1 MHHRPAS
8 GRPHGQCHYPVRGRE
23 PYTSGMATRKG
34 VAASIAATILFSS
47 LIVSNFV
54 IFSGSEEDFR
64 LVSLATE
71 ERAFH
76 VQSVLI
82 TETSALDML
91 DGAQRLLSSGHFTCS
106 NATDSV
112 AHVISSEVVHLSW
125 GGLRADSTMTLSSG
139 DPARDNLTGL
149 HPFNGSVGGMTDLS
163 AFIAVQGNAPDGSVR
178 YFRSEQH
185 LLNIPLRLG
194 ALTERCLDAE
204 SEVSAALASLGGQ
217 ACNSSSLAGVET
229 LVASEVESAAAA
241 GFSLSID
248 YFVTSAQ
255 PCRVGYR
262 ISAEQANVAG
272 PEGAF
277 TFAEDE
283 YGAVGA

>member
-1 MHHRPAS
+1 
-8 GRPHGQCHYPVRGRE
+8 
-23 PYTSGMATRKG
+23 MATRKA

-54 IFSGSEEDFR
+54 IFSGSEENFR

-71 ERAFH
+71 ERAYH

-82 TETSALDML
+82 SETSALDML
-91 DGAQRLLSSGHFTCS
+91 DGAQGLLSSGRFTCS

-112 AHVISSEVVHLSW
+112 AHVIGSEVVHLGW
-125 GGLRADSTMTLSSG
+125 GGLRADSTMTLSTG
-139 DPARDNLTGL
+139 EPAKDNLTGL
-149 HPFNGSVGGMTDLS
+149 RPFNGSVWGMTDLG
-163 AFIAVQGNAPDGSVR
+163 ALITVQGNAPDGSVR

-204 SEVSAALASLGGQ
+204 ADVSAALTRLGGQ
-217 ACNSSSLAGVET
+217 MCNSSSLAAVET
-229 LVASEVESAAAA
+229 LVASEARSAAAA

-248 YFVTSAQ
+248 YFVISVQ
-255 PCRVGYR
+255 PCRVGYLV
-262 ISAEQANVAG
+262 SAEQANVAG
-272 PEGAF
+272 PEGTFAF
-277 TFAEDE
+277 TEDE
-283 YGAVGA
+283 YGSVEA